1 VISSFTLITNFSAER
16 LKLINYIHN
25 FYFESNIGRTIFKT
39 LIIFFLVNIFF
50 YYLSEYFHFTLFYT
64 ILKIIVVSG
73 LIFAFKNFLKEMQRS
88 KLYLL
93 AFLFS
98 SIFIFF
104 EDNLIMIITDQ
115 IVLIL
120 SFPFLFAELRQ
131 FFLSKKD

>member
-1 VISSFTLITNFSAER
+1 
-16 LKLINYIHN
+16 LINYIHN

-50 YYLSEYFHFTLFYT
+50 YYLSEYFHFTLLYT